1 MQTLVQGIRLFD
13 TNQCNAMYWIY
24 RFSWYQIINESIEY
38 QPYSKWGIGHFTS
51 VSISKA
57 PFVEHLKR
65 CLITMVK
72 ALKKILSHKRF
83 QSLREIVHH
92 IQHTH
97 TERCLRNQQNWS
109 LALLKLINWV
119 RIVCVCFSLWLIRW
133 FYANDKTR

>member
-38 QPYSKWGIGHFTS
+38 QPYSKWVIGHFTS

-72 ALKKILSHKRF
+72 ALKKISF
-83 QSLREIVHH
+83 SQEISKS
-92 IQHTH
+92 QRDRPSYSTH
-97 TERCLRNQQNWS
+97 TPKG
-109 LALLKLINWV
+109 A
-119 RIVCVCFSLWLIRW
+119 
-133 FYANDKTR
+133 